1 MAKKD
6 GYYSRKWLN
15 KKEGKAFI
23 EVRVHPADKDVTVSD
38 VTVSIGDCLRHITL
52 DFAVYTR
59 SNDWDSTKEGRL
71 YKMDMLISELQKART
86 FIAGE
91 DDA

>member
-23 EVRVHPADKDVTVSD
+23 EVRAHPADKDVTVS
-38 VTVSIGDCLRHITL
+38 IGDCQRHITL

-71 YKMDMLISELQKART
+71 YKMDMLISELQKARA

>member
-15 KKEGKAFI
+15 KKKGHAFI
-23 EVRVHPADKDVTVSD
+23 EVESYGDDAKGCNVT
-38 VTVSIGDCLRHITL
+38 IGDCSRHITL
-52 DFAVYTR
+52 DFCIYEQH
-59 SNDWDSTKEGRL
+59 SSGSDCTKTGRL
-71 YKMDMLISELQKART
+71 YKMDLLISELQKARAL
-86 FIAGE
+86 IAGIS